1 MTKVGRLR
9 SPDQLLEFN
18 IYKLFFSS
26 SKNCLSAQYDQV
38 QFTNNHH
45 IFQQKYLESGVQIVV
60 HLQIFDSPRVAGQV
74 DPSPN
79 KALNDRRAC
88 QAMILPFHIHAPYI
102 YYSIFFFMVSF
113 CIVNRGASRF
123 PTQDWIYAAGF
134 WARCSFVFF
143 LSKHGIFMLV
153 CSIISLS
160 CK

>member
-18 IYKLFFSS
+18 IYKLLFFILQNIAWVLDTTKIDSP
-26 SKNCLSAQYDQV
+26 
-38 QFTNNHH
+38 TTI
-45 IFQQKYLESGVQIVV
+45 IFFKKYLESGVQIVV

-88 QAMILPFHIHAPYI
+88 QAMILPFHINAPYI
-102 YYSIFFFMVSF
+102 SYSIFFFMVF
-113 CIVNRGASRF
+113 FWNVNRGASRF